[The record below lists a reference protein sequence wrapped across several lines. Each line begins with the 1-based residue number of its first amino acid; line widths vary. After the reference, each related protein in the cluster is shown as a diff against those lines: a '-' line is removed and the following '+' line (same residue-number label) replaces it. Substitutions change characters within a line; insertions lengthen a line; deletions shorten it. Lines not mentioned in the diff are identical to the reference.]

1 MVMRAEKRR
10 TKQGSE
16 GSSQSSPQCPQARQ
30 PPVAIV
36 GGSYAGLT
44 AALTLKRKSIPFIV
58 FEKRKQPFSH
68 VQGHFSV
75 PSYEA
80 VAKKL
85 EISAF
90 KKSPSREEVID
101 SFLEN
106 VSEQLVCGHVMV
118 SVDSRN
124 GLFYL
129 QSETETGTKQHGPF
143 HTVIGADGVRSTVR
157 RHALRHTYLIGDAR
171 WANERSA
178 FDFGLHR
185 IQQGADLALL
195 DGIELGQAIFE
206 HLNERSFPQVH
217 CNKFDASILHEV
229 KRTRQFAVAAAVAIF
244 AAADCFRRTADTIF
258 QDDCLKHSGHL
269 GLFQFAST
277 RYTILLPN
285 PFFWL
290 QLSVLIGIQSI
301 TSVAMATVIYYG
313 IIQRRRSTTA
323 LLLCW
328 GVAIPFSVALP
339 FYLIKEFHVCNRAVL
354 VACAMT
360 PTLLPFRALE
370 ALFGFSPDSVEHS
383 LSNYSI
389 YYSSPIE
396 FVFDS
401 ATKSPTRAARE
412 DVIRKGRGLITNV
425 LSASVLL
432 SIMEACSYEPF
443 ETHDSDNPLSPSRLM
458 NNLLAALLTCSTIS
472 TGTSAFG
479 FVISALLGRLTM
491 DVFDNPMFLS
501 DSITDFWSN
510 RWNRLVHGVLKRGVY
525 KPVRSML
532 DSREFA
538 AAATF
543 FASGLLHEF
552 ILTLYATPSP
562 SYAHD
567 PASYISYTPVYG
579 NQFLFFSYNGCL
591 MCFEYLLF
599 SWMRKYQVQVHLPS
613 WAKSILVISL
623 ALPVSHW
630 FTDEY
635 VRSGV
640 FAHFSVG
647 FPIVKRAT

>member
-1 MVMRAEKRR
+1 MRAEKRR

-206 HLNERSFPQVH
+206 HLNERSFPQTNRRYYFSRRLPKAQRPPRPVPI
-217 CNKFDASILHEV
+217 CFDKVYHFATESLLLASTERPDWYPVNHV
-229 KRTRQFAVAAAVAIF
+229 
-244 AAADCFRRTADTIF
+244 C
-258 QDDCLKHSGHL
+258 CYGNGHL
-269 GLFQFAST
+269 LWDHTEKEVDNG
-277 RYTILLPN
+277 
-285 PFFWL
+285 
-290 QLSVLIGIQSI
+290 SI
-301 TSVAMATVIYYG
+301 
-313 IIQRRRSTTA
+313 
-323 LLLCW
+323 
-328 GVAIPFSVALP
+328 
-339 FYLIKEFHVCNRAVL
+339 
-354 VACAMT
+354 
-360 PTLLPFRALE
+360 
-370 ALFGFSPDSVEHS
+370 
-383 LSNYSI
+383 
-389 YYSSPIE
+389 
-396 FVFDS
+396 
-401 ATKSPTRAARE
+401 
-412 DVIRKGRGLITNV
+412 
-425 LSASVLL
+425 
-432 SIMEACSYEPF
+432 
-443 ETHDSDNPLSPSRLM
+443 
-458 NNLLAALLTCSTIS
+458 
-472 TGTSAFG
+472 
-479 FVISALLGRLTM
+479 ALLGSSHTFLGGSTIL
-491 DVFDNPMFLS
+491 FDQRIPCLQQGGA
-501 DSITDFWSN
+501 
-510 RWNRLVHGVLKRGVY
+510 RCLRY
-525 KPVRSML
+525 
-532 DSREFA
+532 
-538 AAATF
+538 
-543 FASGLLHEF
+543 
-552 ILTLYATPSP
+552 
-562 SYAHD
+562 D
-567 PASYISYTPVYG
+567 PNTVAIS
-579 NQFLFFSYNGCL
+579 
-591 MCFEYLLF
+591 
-599 SWMRKYQVQVHLPS
+599 
-613 WAKSILVISL
+613 
-623 ALPVSHW
+623 
-630 FTDEY
+630 
-635 VRSGV
+635 
-640 FAHFSVG
+640 
-647 FPIVKRAT
+647 